1 MLKTIGFDRHYPR
14 LSDDNKVSFFL
25 HELPRSCFIYPLI
38 ELNNSNQIFLLLLC
52 KGLNICVK
60 IFQFHFF
67 FR

>member
-38 ELNNSNQIFLLLLC
+38 ELNNSNQIVVTL
-52 KGLNICVK
+52 
-60 IFQFHFF
+60 
-67 FR
+67 